1 MPLRLVIVTPFLEA
15 RGGME
20 RVVLKLAQHFDAHV
34 HTLYY
39 DPEHTFPEFKSLS
52 VEAPAHKNFSL
63 RQLPIGR
70 RLATGIEAGNHFYN
84 LKLSDYDLV
93 NTHTTPSEWVRH
105 HNSPVIWY
113 CHSPNRDSFDL
124 YSWRMKD
131 KRLLSK
137 AAYWASIQAF
147 KFFEFETVPK
157 IEWIFAN
164 SQNTQTRIK
173 RYLNRDAEVLH
184 PGVDLHK
191 FSTRGYEKFFFF
203 PSRIVP
209 EKQHVFAI
217 EAFRMFASR
226 TKGWKL
232 IIAGSVPHTQEV
244 HYKKLLSLGGGSVA
258 FERDLDD
265 KRLADLYSRCYCVLY
280 PPVNEDFGLVPLEAF
295 ASRKPCIAMNEG
307 GPRETITDGVDGFLV
322 GTPQEMAARME
333 WLSRNPEKCA
343 LMGRNGRKK
352 AEKKFTWERFLKRF
366 EEKAKET
373 VEQHNAK

>member
-1 MPLRLVIVTPFLEA
+1 MPSPIYFRMSLRLVIVTPFLEA

-70 RLATGIEAGNHFYN
+70 RLATGIEAGKHFYN
-84 LKLSDYDLV
+84 LKLSDY
-93 NTHTTPSEWVRH
+93 
-105 HNSPVIWY
+105 
-113 CHSPNRDSFDL
+113 DL

-173 RYLNRDAEVLH
+173 RYLNRDSEVLN

-265 KRLADLYSRCYCVLY
+265 KRLAALYSHCYCVLY

-295 ASRKPCIAMNEG
+295 PSRKPCIAMNEG
-307 GPRETITDGVDGFLV
+307 GP
-322 GTPQEMAARME
+322 
-333 WLSRNPEKCA
+333 
-343 LMGRNGRKK
+343 
-352 AEKKFTWERFLKRF
+352 
-366 EEKAKET
+366 
-373 VEQHNAK
+373 

>member
-1 MPLRLVIVTPFLEA
+1 MGMRLVIVTPFLEA

-20 RVVLKLAQHFDAHV
+20 RVVLKLAEHFDARV

-39 DPEHTFPEFKSLS
+39 DPERTFEEFKSLS
-52 VEAPAHKNFSL
+52 VEAPAKNKFSL
-63 RQLPIGR
+63 RQLPVGR

-157 IEWIFAN
+157 IECIFAN
-164 SQNTQTRIK
+164 STNTQTRIR
-173 RYLNRDAEVLH
+173 RYLNRESEVLH
-184 PGVDLHK
+184 PGVELHK

-217 EAFRMFASR
+217 EAFKLFASR

-232 IIAGSVPHTQEV
+232 VVAGSVPHTQEI
-244 HYKKLLSLGGGSVA
+244 HFKKLQQMGGSSVV
-258 FERDLDD
+258 FERDITEE
-265 KRLADLYSRCYCVLY
+265 RLRDLYSRCYCVLY

-343 LMGRNGRKK
+343 LMGKNGRKK
-352 AEKKFTWERFLKRF
+352 AEKKFTWEHFLKRF

>member
-1 MPLRLVIVTPFLEA
+1 MPLRMVIVTPFLEA

-20 RVVLKLAQHFDAHV
+20 RVVLKLAQHFDARV

-39 DPEHTFPEFKSLS
+39 DPEHTFEEFKSLS
-52 VEAPAHKNFSL
+52 VEAPVHKNFSL
-63 RQLPIGR
+63 RQLPVGR

-84 LKLSDYDLV
+84 LKLKDYDLV

-105 HNSPVIWY
+105 HNSPVVWY

-157 IEWIFAN
+157 IECIFAN
-164 SQNTQTRIK
+164 SANTQTRIK
-173 RYLNRDAEVLH
+173 RYLSRDSEVLH
-184 PGVDLHK
+184 PGVEMQK
-191 FSTRGYEKFFFF
+191 FSTRAYDKFFLL

-209 EKQHVFAI
+209 EKQHHVAI
-217 EAFRMFASR
+217 DAFRLFASR
-226 TKGWKL
+226 NKGWKL
-232 IIAGSVPHTQEV
+232 VIAGSVPSGQEPY
-244 HYKKLLSLGGGSVA
+244 YKKLSSAAGGGII
-258 FERDLDD
+258 FERDIGD
-265 KRLADLYSRCYCVLY
+265 KQLLDLYSRCYCVLY
-280 PPVNEDFGLVPLEAF
+280 PPVNEDFGLVPLEAM

-307 GPRETITDGVDGFLV
+307 GPRETISDGVDGFLV
-322 GTPQEMAARME
+322 GSHQEMAARME
-333 WLSRNPEKCA
+333 WLSKNPEKCA
-343 LMGRNGRKK
+343 LMGKNGRRKV
-352 AEKKFTWERFLKRF
+352 EKKFTWERFLKRF

-373 VEQHNAK
+373 VEQHSLK